1 MKILII
7 DDDRLLVQILTET
20 LTNEGFAVCAA
31 HDGLTGIEC
40 MISESPDLVLLDI
53 MMPGIDGYEVCK
65 KLKESPATSN
75 LPIIFISAKAAQ
87 EDIDKAFALGADDYI
102 VKPFDTATVAERLKT
117 VYQKVMRRYK
127 KDGRM

>member
-40 MISESPDLVLLDI
+40 MISEAPDLILLDI

-102 VKPFDTATVAERLKT
+102 VKPFDTVTVAERLKT

-127 KDGRM
+127 KDGGM